1 VSESTSDLGDVIQ
14 VSRAGKFKEE
24 VEKNRQAGRI
34 HEPIRL
40 GKLAG
45 CNDNS
50 KIHIIIIL
58 SNNSRFPLC
67 IRGCKSKK

>member
-1 VSESTSDLGDVIQ
+1 VSESTSDFGDVIQ

-50 KIHIIIIL
+50 
-58 SNNSRFPLC
+58 NSYFGL
-67 IRGCKSKK
+67 